1 MGPADRAATLPGID
15 RHRDAARLHQRPVGA
30 PTRRQRG
37 GAGADA
43 GGERSRLRR
52 IRRARRRGRRRAGA
66 ARWRR
71 ASGVARTRPALA
83 QGRTPPAGDQR
94 LCRRGLREARRGPA
108 DAVGFGRDPGQQ
120 PRRRRGLPHPAGG
133 CRRRGGRGGA
143 HRAAVPG
150 DGRFGAGA
158 RRPVHRHLRRPAR
171 GARCAP
177 RPGTGGAAADP
188 ACGAAS
194 RAGGAAQ
201 GAGQAGRAQ
210 HAPRGPSL
218 PGAGCP
224 DRRPEAAQP
233 ARGARQ
239 HGRRPGPHRPAGH
252 GVVDGRGG
260 GHAPRHPD
268 RDPHRLRH
276 QGAAGQPLLHRL
288 GLPDR
293 FRRPGRRRTTGRGH
307 RLGPRPRD
315 RPGGRGRAGPAAA
328 GGTAEPGRPGTA
340 AAVLHDAQRLGDA
353 AGPARPLRA
362 DGPRACPGGRRRP
375 AGRPAARGAFRGRP
389 GGPDGL
395 SPGRPHGRAGP
406 ASIGA
411 AVSTLVVIPARGG
424 SKGVPGKNLARV
436 GGVPLVAR
444 AVQAAVAAGVGAV
457 VVSTDDDAIA
467 AVAEAAGARVVR
479 RPAELAGDTA
489 SSEAALLHALDEHE
503 SLAGAVD
510 VLVMVQCTSPFVTA
524 SEIAECVAAIGAG
537 ADSAF
542 TAAPTHGFLWR
553 RDGSGQAVGV
563 NHDRATRPRR
573 QDRTPEFL
581 ETGAVYAMRT
591 DGFRDRR
598 HRFFG
603 RTVLV
608 ETDPGR
614 VLEIDE
620 PADLERARALAPLLD
635 APGAGPSRADIDAV
649 VLDFDGTQT
658 DDSVQVA
665 SDGSEQVRVHRGDG
679 LG

>member
-1 MGPADRAATLPGID
+1 M
-15 RHRDAARLHQRPVGA
+15 
-30 PTRRQRG
+30 
-37 GAGADA
+37 
-43 GGERSRLRR
+43 
-52 IRRARRRGRRRAGA
+52 
-66 ARWRR
+66 
-71 ASGVARTRPALA
+71 
-83 QGRTPPAGDQR
+83 
-94 LCRRGLREARRGPA
+94 
-108 DAVGFGRDPGQQ
+108 
-120 PRRRRGLPHPAGG
+120 
-133 CRRRGGRGGA
+133 
-143 HRAAVPG
+143 
-150 DGRFGAGA
+150 
-158 RRPVHRHLRRPAR
+158 
-171 GARCAP
+171 
-177 RPGTGGAAADP
+177 
-188 ACGAAS
+188 
-194 RAGGAAQ
+194 
-201 GAGQAGRAQ
+201 
-210 HAPRGPSL
+210 
-218 PGAGCP
+218 
-224 DRRPEAAQP
+224 
-233 ARGARQ
+233 
-239 HGRRPGPHRPAGH
+239 
-252 GVVDGRGG
+252 
-260 GHAPRHPD
+260 
-268 RDPHRLRH
+268 
-276 QGAAGQPLLHRL
+276 
-288 GLPDR
+288 
-293 FRRPGRRRTTGRGH
+293 
-307 RLGPRPRD
+307 
-315 RPGGRGRAGPAAA
+315 
-328 GGTAEPGRPGTA
+328 
-340 AAVLHDAQRLGDA
+340 
-353 AGPARPLRA
+353 
-362 DGPRACPGGRRRP
+362 
-375 AGRPAARGAFRGRP
+375 
-389 GGPDGL
+389 
-395 SPGRPHGRAGP
+395 
-406 ASIGA
+406 
-411 AVSTLVVIPARGG
+411 STLVVIPARGG

-553 RDGSGQAVGV
+553 RDGSGQAVGI

-679 LG
+679 LGIAALRRAGVPVLVLSSETNPVVRARARKLGVPVLHGVDDKATVLRDWCAGEGLQPGRVLYAGNDVNDLGCFALVGWPVAVASAHPVVRDAARLVTSAPGGHGAVREIASWILGKDLDS